1 MNVLA
6 VTEKA
11 LGEIQKI
18 RERELGGKVGN
29 DGKTPALRVAVVGGG
44 CSGMSYKMGFDP
56 NGAAADDKVQKM
68 GDITILVDTKS
79 SLFLSGTTLDFTDGF
94 DGQGFVFQNP
104 QAKKT
109 CGCGS
114 SFST

>member
-1 MNVLA
+1 MTVLQ

-11 LGEIQKI
+11 LHEIQKI
-18 RERELGGKVGN
+18 RAREPGA
-29 DGKTPALRVAVVGGG
+29 DQAPLRVAVVGGG

-56 NGAAADDKVQKM
+56 KGAAQDDKIQQI
-68 GDITILVDTKS
+68 GDVTLVVDTKS
-79 SLFLSGTTLDFTDGF
+79 SLFLSGTVLDFTDGF
-94 DGQGFVFQNP
+94 EGQGFVFQNP

>member
-1 MNVLA
+1 MSVLE
-6 VTEKA
+6 VTDKA
-11 LGEIQKI
+11 LSEIHKI
-18 RERELGGKVGN
+18 RERELGGQIA
-29 DGKTPALRVAVVGGG
+29 PLRVAVVGGG

-56 NGAAADDKVQKM
+56 KGAAADDKVQQV
-68 GDITILVDTKS
+68 GDVTILVDTKS